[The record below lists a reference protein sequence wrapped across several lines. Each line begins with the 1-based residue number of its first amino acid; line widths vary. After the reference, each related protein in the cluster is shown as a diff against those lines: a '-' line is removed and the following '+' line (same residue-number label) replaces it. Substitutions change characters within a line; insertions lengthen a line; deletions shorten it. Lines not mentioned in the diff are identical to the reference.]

1 MKRVIL
7 YLNKYLIMPHQCVR
21 CGEMYDDGA
30 KELLAGCS
38 KCQGKFFFFI
48 RKEKLEEKKN
58 IRTEIAKVEL
68 TNIEKDVRSMMPKV
82 KREEPVILDIETIR
96 VVSPGKYEID
106 VSSLMRGNP
115 IIIQVGDGKYY
126 IDLFTAMKPK
136 LKK

>member
-1 MKRVIL
+1 
-7 YLNKYLIMPHQCVR
+7 MPHQCVR
-21 CGEMYDDGA
+21 CGQMYDDGA

-38 KCQGKFFFFI
+38 KCQGKFFFYI
-48 RKEKLEEKKN
+48 RKEKLEEQKN
-58 IRTEIAKVEL
+58 IRTELPKAEL
-68 TNIEKDVRSMMPKV
+68 VNIEKDVRSLMPKV
-82 KREEPVILDIETIR
+82 KHEEPVILDIETIR
-96 VVSPGKYEID
+96 VITPGKYEID